1 MTAMPA
7 PTAITAIPAVSA
19 AGTRPHPAADPTRF
33 VLVQPS
39 HAGNVGAAAR
49 AIKVMGFA
57 ELVLVAP
64 RWPDVLTRDETLA
77 MASGAT
83 DVLAAAQVVP
93 TLAAALDGIS
103 HACATAMTPRDFG
116 PPTRSPRAHMAA
128 LVSAADAAIDD
139 GSAGP
144 HRVAFV
150 FGPERTGLSN
160 DDVWRCHACLS
171 IPTHPDYGS
180 LNLAQAVQLIAYDW
194 RQALGG
200 YDVVPRTPN
209 PQRADGTAI
218 DGVLAH
224 WQQAL
229 VAIGYLDP
237 AAPRKL
243 LPRLQQLLQR
253 AELTAEEVHI
263 LRGIARAVMAPR
275 PPR

>member
-7 PTAITAIPAVSA
+7 PTAITAIPAVPA